1 MAARYAPSAAVPM
14 AQAAAYRAPAPMAV
28 SHAPPGTFAPGT
40 KVQVG
45 NHRVTIEKY
54 LSEGGFAHVYLVRV
68 PKSDNGTPE
77 TAVLKRVACAD
88 KDALANMRT
97 EVETM
102 KKLKG
107 HSKIV
112 TYMDSHASQL
122 KTGGYEV
129 FLLMEYCSGG
139 GLIDF
144 MNTRLQHRLTEP
156 EILHIFSDVVEGVAT
171 MHYLKPPLLHR
182 DLKVENV
189 LITTV
194 AGNKIYKLC
203 DFGSTAPPRPAATTA
218 AEGRL
223 IEDDVQRHTTLQYRS
238 PEMIDVYRKQPI
250 DEKSDIWALGVLL
263 YKLCYYTTP
272 FEEVGQMAILNA
284 TFKYPTY
291 PQFSDRTKKLIGSML
306 RENPQHRPNIYQV
319 VAEVCS
325 MRHRAIPIKDI
336 YSGRTQ
342 SEARRNQQLPPTE
355 PQVSSPPPVVGLQR
369 VAPVVQVQQLP
380 EITPMRRGRPTGPA
394 QQPPAAR
401 PSPSP
406 MRGTNSDPFAA
417 LDSQDVQVRR
427 AAADE
432 LASRFPSLD
441 EFSLLH
447 DRGQK
452 FEFGETPASSDPVLT
467 KRVTEALADEAFAS
481 PPMSKVDSTP
491 GVKPSSTVS
500 STGVSR
506 TTSLR
511 KSKPYEAKSSP
522 RSSNPNI
529 QQPIPQRVGMIST
542 GVQTSPRSSP
552 APAPPQKF
560 PEANNRPI
568 WKVPMAS
575 HHNRA
580 MSQPRALERPQG
592 SPSMGSPSLK
602 PEFALPARP
611 SYDSRSKSQLSI
623 PKSPASSRPSLE
635 SHRPSTME
643 LGSAIDRSRSANSNA
658 RPVSM
663 HVESNLDYLRD
674 REMAPGR
681 SFDAPSL
688 QRRTTSNAIDDSES
702 DDKKVRSSIDFLRTI
717 EQDEHGLKHRR
728 SSSQSKHGKRG
739 SITNIV
745 KGRFGDA
752 FRRFESTAK
761 TPEHERDQAPLTPT
775 DQLIDSK
782 GNATLTPIAGSEATG
797 GLSDDD
803 RSAIDETQDLS
814 PEVRRELEKRQLAEE
829 ERRVEAAA
837 AEYKQRVAS
846 QGQGKSRAVPSKAST
861 IQNRVKN
868 LLDESSKPAPANRTA
883 EGYGKYTDTGKP
895 LPMRPHQDQPAAQ
908 PRVPPVIARKPTNVP
923 TQVPP
928 QDLPYTKPSPSS
940 SSSSSIRPNMPPPL
954 PSASAPPTLNPRN
967 PSGPPPRAPKPKA
980 LQTGG
985 GGPSFPASASASSP
999 TKPTPKDKPLPPVGG
1014 SNTTVHANVNPNVD
1028 GNDAAAAVETFD
1040 VDSFSRRYPSLSGL
1054 EMVETEIPKR
1064 GAVREV

>member
-1 MAARYAPSAAVPM
+1 MSSARYGPSTAHPTAHPM
-14 AQAAAYRAPAPMAV
+14 AQQAAYRPPAPMAV
-28 SHAPPGTFAPGT
+28 SNAPPGTFSSGT

-45 NHRVTIEKY
+45 NHRVIIDKY

-68 PKSDNGTPE
+68 PKSEERLPE
-77 TAVLKRVACAD
+77 IAVLKRVACPD
-88 KDALANMRT
+88 KDALSNMRT

-122 KTGGYEV
+122 KGGGYEV

-156 EILHIFSDVVEGVAT
+156 EILNIFSDVAEGVAT

-189 LITTV
+189 LITT
-194 AGNKIYKLC
+194 ANGSKIYKLC

-223 IEDDVQRHTTLQYRS
+223 IEEDVQKHTTMQYRS
-238 PEMIDVYRKQPI
+238 PEMVDVYRKQPI

-284 TFKYPTY
+284 TFKYPSY
-291 PQFSDRTKKLIGSML
+291 PQFSDRLKKLIGGML
-306 RENPQHRPNIYQV
+306 RENPTQRPNIYQV

-336 YSGRTQ
+336 YSARTQ
-342 SEARRNQQLPPTE
+342 SDARGNQQLPPTE
-355 PQVSSPPPVVGLQR
+355 PQVSSPPIIGLQK
-369 VAPVVQVQQLP
+369 VALVKQVQQLP
-380 EITPMRRGRPTGPA
+380 DITPMRRGRPTVPIQRPTSA
-394 QQPPAAR
+394 K

-406 MRGTNSDPFAA
+406 IRGTTSDPFAA

-432 LASRFPSLD
+432 LAARFPSLD

-452 FEFGETPASSDPVLT
+452 FEFGQSPTSSDPSLT
-467 KRVTEALADEAFAS
+467 KRVTEALADEAFAL
-481 PPMSKVDSTP
+481 PPATKTESAPTPESKPTV
-491 GVKPSSTVS
+491 PSAT
-500 STGVSR
+500 VSR
-506 TTSLR
+506 TASI
-511 KSKPYEAKSSP
+511 KKPKPYEVAKESP
-522 RSSNPNI
+522 RTSNSSI
-529 QQPIPQRVGMIST
+529 HSPIPQRVIMVST

-552 APAPPQKF
+552 APPQQKY
-560 PEANNRPI
+560 PEISNKPI
-568 WKVPMAS
+568 WKVPITTQHS
-575 HHNRA
+575 RT
-580 MSQPRALERPQG
+580 MSQPRTLEKTEG
-592 SPSMGSPSLK
+592 SPLLK

-611 SYDSRSKSQLSI
+611 SLDSRSRSQLSI

-635 SHRPSTME
+635 GQRPSALD
-643 LGSAIDRSRSANSNA
+643 LGSSIDRARSANSNP
-658 RPVSM
+658 RPMSM
-663 HVESNLDYLRD
+663 HVESNLDYLRE
-674 REMAPGR
+674 REAAPGR
-681 SFDAPSL
+681 KFEAPSL
-688 QRRTTSNAIDDSES
+688 QRRTTSSAIDDSEA
-702 DDKKVRSSIDFLRTI
+702 DDKNVRSSIDFLRTI
-717 EQDEHGLKHRR
+717 ENSEHGHKHRR
-728 SSSQSKHGKRG
+728 SSSKSKHEKRA

-752 FRRFESTAK
+752 FRRFEQTK
-761 TPEHERDQAPLTPT
+761 TPEYERDQPPLTPT
-775 DQLIDSK
+775 DRPIDAVH
-782 GNATLTPIAGSEATG
+782 NTLTPIAGSEATG
-797 GLSDDD
+797 DLSDDD
-803 RSAIDETQDLS
+803 RNAIDETQELS

-837 AEYKQRVAS
+837 AEYRLHIAQ
-846 QGQGKSRAVPSKAST
+846 QGPGKAKGGPSKAST
-861 IQNRVKN
+861 IQSRVKN
-868 LLDESSKPAPANRTA
+868 LLDESAKPAPVNRTA
-883 EGYGKYTDTGKP
+883 EGYGKYTNTSSKP
-895 LPMRPHQDQPAAQ
+895 LPARPQDQSGVRQ
-908 PRVPPVIARKPTNVP
+908 TNPPPTIVRKPINLP
-923 TQVPP
+923 TQ
-928 QDLPYTKPSPSS
+928 DLAYAKPV
-940 SSSSSIRPNMPPPL
+940 SSIRPNMPPPI
-954 PSASAPPTLNPRN
+954 PSSSAPPTINPRT

-985 GGPSFPASASASSP
+985 SVASMTGSSSP
-999 TKPTPKDKPLPPVGG
+999 VKGKDKPLPPVTAGG
-1014 SNTTVHANVNPNVD
+1014 SGNTAEQD
-1028 GNDAAAAVETFD
+1028 WD
-1040 VDSFSRRYPSLSGL
+1040 VDTFSKRYPSLSGL
-1054 EMVETEIPKR
+1054 EMVETEIPR
-1064 GAVREV
+1064 GRTRDV

>member
-1 MAARYAPSAAVPM
+1 MSSARHALSAAHSM
-14 AQAAAYRAPAPMAV
+14 AQQAAYHAPAAMAV
-28 SHAPPGTFAPGT
+28 SNAPPGTFTPGT

-45 NHRVTIEKY
+45 NHRVVIERY

-68 PKSDNGTPE
+68 PKSDDGLPE
-77 TAVLKRVACAD
+77 TAVLKRVAVPD

-107 HSKIV
+107 HHKIV

-122 KTGGYEV
+122 QGGGYEV
-129 FLLMEYCSGG
+129 FLLMEFCSGG

-156 EILHIFSDVVEGVAT
+156 EILNIFSDVAEGVAT

-194 AGNKIYKLC
+194 GGNKIYKLC

-284 TFKYPTY
+284 SFKYPAY
-291 PQFSDRTKKLIGSML
+291 PQFSDRIKKLIGWTL
-306 RENPQHRPNIYQV
+306 RESPQQRPNIYQV
-319 VAEVCS
+319 MSEVCA
-325 MRHRAIPIKDI
+325 MRHRSNPIKDI
-336 YSGRTQ
+336 YSNRTH

-355 PQVSSPPPVVGLQR
+355 PQVSTPPIIGLQK
-369 VAPVVQVQQLP
+369 VAPVKQVQQIP
-380 EITPMRRGRPTGPA
+380 DIAPMRRGRPTAPV

-406 MRGTNSDPFAA
+406 MRGTVSDPFAA

-432 LASRFPSLD
+432 LAARFPSLD

-452 FEFGETPASSDPVLT
+452 FEFDQSPPTSDPLLT
-467 KRVTEALADEAFAS
+467 KRVTEALADDAFAL
-481 PPMSKVDSTP
+481 PPATKVESAPTI
-491 GVKPSSTVS
+491 KPSPSVPS
-500 STGVSR
+500 AGVSR
-506 TTSLR
+506 SVSLR
-511 KSKPYEAKSSP
+511 KPKPYESP
-522 RSSNPNI
+522 RTSNPAI
-529 QQPIPQRVGMIST
+529 HEPIAQRVNMVST
-542 GVQTSPRSSP
+542 GVQTSPAPSP
-552 APAPPQKF
+552 APPAQKY
-560 PEANNRPI
+560 PDVTNRPL
-568 WKVPMAS
+568 WRVPTTS
-575 HHNRA
+575 SQHHRT
-580 MSQPRALERPQG
+580 MSQPRSFDKSQGIPPFKPELALPTR
-592 SPSMGSPSLK
+592 PSL
-602 PEFALPARP
+602 
-611 SYDSRSKSQLSI
+611 DSRTRSHLSTLSI

-635 SHRPSTME
+635 SLRS
-643 LGSAIDRSRSANSNA
+643 SALDFGNTIDRSRSANSNA
-658 RPVSM
+658 RPASM
-663 HVESNLDYLRD
+663 HVESNLDYLRN

-681 SFDAPSL
+681 NFVAPSL
-688 QRRTTSNAIDDSES
+688 QRRVTSNAIDDSETEPE
-702 DDKKVRSSIDFLRTI
+702 DKNIRSSVDFLRVMERDDTG
-717 EQDEHGLKHRR
+717 QKNKHHR
-728 SSSQSKHGKRG
+728 SSSQSKQSKRN
-739 SITNIV
+739 SIVSLTTNTRNIV

-752 FRRFESTAK
+752 FRRFETNNSSR
-761 TPEHERDQAPLTPT
+761 TPENERDQPPFSEPE
-775 DQLIDSK
+775 DSRE
-782 GNATLTPIAGSEATG
+782 NTTSLTPIAGSEVTG

-803 RSAIDETQDLS
+803 RSAINETQELS
-814 PEVRRELEKRQLAEE
+814 PEVRRELERRRLSEE

-837 AEYKQRVAS
+837 AEYKQRVTSQS
-846 QGQGKSRAVPSKAST
+846 QGQAQPKAGPSKAST

-868 LLDESSKPAPANRTA
+868 LLGETSKPPPVSRTA

-895 LPMRPHQDQPAAQ
+895 LPPRPQEQPSARQA
-908 PRVPPVIARKPTNVP
+908 PTVARKPVSVAAGP
-923 TQVPP
+923 AQQPMP
-928 QDLPYTKPSPSS
+928 DLQYTKPTRPPAPST
-940 SSSSSIRPNMPPPL
+940 
-954 PSASAPPTLNPRN
+954 SAPPTISIRL
-967 PSGPPPRAPKPKA
+967 PSGPAPRAPPKPKA
-980 LQTGG
+980 LRTGG
-985 GGPSFPASASASSP
+985 LGEVSGSANPSP
-999 TKPTPKDKPLPPVGG
+999 TKPSPGVMGSDVGAG
-1014 SNTTVHANVNPNVD
+1014 SEWD
-1028 GNDAAAAVETFD
+1028 VETF
-1040 VDSFSRRYPSLSGL
+1040 SKRYPSLSGL
-1054 EMVETEIPKR
+1054 EMVEAEIPKR
-1064 GAVREV
+1064 GVRDV

>member
-1 MAARYAPSAAVPM
+1 MSSARYAPSHAMPM
-14 AQAAAYRAPAPMAV
+14 AQQAAYRAPGPVAV
-28 SHAPPGTFAPGT
+28 SNAPPGTFAPGT

-68 PKSDNGTPE
+68 PKSDPKTPE

-88 KDALANMRT
+88 KEALANMRT

-122 KTGGYEV
+122 KSGGYEV
-129 FLLMEYCSGG
+129 FLLMEFCSGG

-194 AGNKIYKLC
+194 GGNKVYKLC
-203 DFGSTAPPRPAATTA
+203 DFGSTAPPRPPASTA

-223 IEDDVQRHTTLQYRS
+223 IEEDVQRHTTLQYRS

-284 TFKYPTY
+284 SFKYPAY
-291 PQFSDRTKKLIGSML
+291 PQFSDRIKALIGSML

-325 MRHRAIPIKDI
+325 MRHRPIPIKDI
-336 YSGRTQ
+336 YTGRTQ
-342 SEARRNQQLPPTE
+342 SETRQNQQLPPSE
-355 PQVSSPPPVVGLQR
+355 PQVSTPPPVVGLQR
-369 VAPVVQVQQLP
+369 VAPTVQVQQLP
-380 EITPMRRGRPTGPA
+380 DITPMRRGRPTGPTD
-394 QQPPAAR
+394 QPPPGVK

-406 MRGTNSDPFAA
+406 IRGTTSDPFAA

-452 FEFGETPASSDPVLT
+452 FEFGEAPTSSDPALS

-481 PPMSKVDSTP
+481 PSPPAVDSTP
-491 GVKPSSTVS
+491 GVKPSTVS
-500 STGVSR
+500 SGGLSR
-506 TTSLR
+506 ATSLR
-511 KSKPYEAKSSP
+511 KSAPREANDSP
-522 RSSNPNI
+522 HSTNQQGI
-529 QQPIPQRVGMIST
+529 QQPIPQRVNMVST
-542 GVQTSPRSSP
+542 GVQTSPRASP
-552 APAPPQKF
+552 VPSQKY
-560 PEANNRPI
+560 PDVNSRPI
-568 WKVPMAS
+568 WKVPLTSQHSRTMS
-575 HHNRA
+575 HTR
-580 MSQPRALERPQG
+580 SFEKPPS
-592 SPSMGSPSLK
+592 SPLSSPALK
-602 PEFALPARP
+602 PEFALPPRP
-611 SYDSRSKSQLSI
+611 VLESRSKSQLSI
-623 PKSPASSRPSLE
+623 PRSPASARPSLE
-635 SHRPSTME
+635 SQRPSNME
-643 LGSAIDRSRSANSNA
+643 LGSAIDRSRSANSNS
-658 RPVSM
+658 RPVSI

-674 REMAPGR
+674 REMTGGR

-688 QRRTTSNAIDDSES
+688 LRRTTSNAVDDSEPEEIN
-702 DDKKVRSSIDFLRTI
+702 VRSSVDFLRSI
-717 EQDEHGLKHRR
+717 EQEEHGHKHRR
-728 SSSQSKHGKRG
+728 SSSHSKHGKRG
-739 SITNIV
+739 SLTNIV
-745 KGRFGDA
+745 KGKFGDA
-752 FRRFESTAK
+752 FRRFETTHK
-761 TPEHERDQAPLTPT
+761 TPEHERDQPPLTPV
-775 DQLIDSK
+775 DHQHLSSK
-782 GNATLTPIAGSEATG
+782 GGLTPIAGSETTG

-846 QGQGKSRAVPSKAST
+846 QAQGKVKPGPSKAST
-861 IQNRVKN
+861 IQDRVKN
-868 LLDESSKPAPANRTA
+868 LLDESSKPTPTNRTA

-895 LPMRPHQDQPAAQ
+895 LPLRPQDQSGTPSRTQPPA
-908 PRVPPVIARKPTNVP
+908 IARKPVNVP
-923 TQVPP
+923 SQPQP
-928 QDLPYTKPSPSS
+928 QDMAYTKP
-940 SSSSSIRPNMPPPL
+940 SSIRPNMPPPV
-954 PSASAPPTLNPRN
+954 PSASAPPTINNMRN

-980 LQTGG
+980 LQTGTPG
-985 GGPSFPASASASSP
+985 SSPSLSSTSP
-999 TKPTPKDKPLPPVGG
+999 TKASAKDSIANKPLP
-1014 SNTTVHANVNPNVD
+1014 SSLASQQAD
-1028 GNDAAAAVETFD
+1028 DLD
-1040 VDSFSRRYPSLSGL
+1040 VDTFSKRYPSLSGL
-1054 EMVETEIPKR
+1054 EMVETEIPR
-1064 GAVREV
+1064 GRVRDV

>member
-1 MAARYAPSAAVPM
+1 MSTARYAPSAAHPM
-14 AQAAAYRAPAPMAV
+14 AQQAAYRAPAPIAV
-28 SHAPPGTFAPGT
+28 SNAPPGTFAPGT

-129 FLLMEYCSGG
+129 FLLMEFCSGG

-194 AGNKIYKLC
+194 GGNKIYKLC

-284 TFKYPTY
+284 TFKYPAY
-291 PQFSDRTKKLIGSML
+291 PQFSDRIKKLIGSML

-325 MRHRAIPIKDI
+325 MRHRPIPIKDI

-342 SEARRNQQLPPTE
+342 SEARRNQELPPTE

-369 VAPVVQVQQLP
+369 VAPTVQVQQVP
-380 EITPMRRGRPTGPA
+380 DITPMRRGRPTGPA
-394 QQPPAAR
+394 QPPPAAAR

-406 MRGTNSDPFAA
+406 MRGTTSDPFAA

-452 FEFGETPASSDPVLT
+452 FEFGEAPTTSDPALT
-467 KRVTEALADEAFAS
+467 KRMTDALADEAFAS
-481 PPMSKVDSTP
+481 PPLSKVDSTP
-491 GVKPSSTVS
+491 GVKPSTAVS

-511 KSKPYEAKSSP
+511 KPQPYEAKDSP
-522 RSSNPNI
+522 RNDNASI
-529 QQPIPQRVGMIST
+529 QSPIPQRVGMVST
-542 GVQTSPRSSP
+542 GVQTSPRASP
-552 APAPPQKF
+552 VPAQQKL
-560 PEANNRPI
+560 PDVNNRPI
-568 WKVPMAS
+568 WKVPLSS

-580 MSQPRALERPQG
+580 LSQQASEPRPR
-592 SPSMGSPSLK
+592 SPLSSPSLR

-611 SYDSRSKSQLSI
+611 SFESRSKSQLSI
-623 PKSPASSRPSLE
+623 PQSPASSRPSLE
-635 SHRPSTME
+635 SQRPSNMD

-658 RPVSM
+658 RPASM

-674 REMAPGR
+674 REMTPGR
-681 SFDAPSL
+681 NFDAPSL
-688 QRRTTSNAIDDSES
+688 QRRVTANAIDDSEPEE
-702 DDKKVRSSIDFLRTI
+702 KNVRSSVDFLRSI
-717 EQDEHGLKHRR
+717 EQDEHGHKHRR
-728 SSSQSKHGKRG
+728 SSSRSSQQGKYGKRG

-752 FRRFESTAK
+752 FRRFESTK
-761 TPEHERDQAPLTPT
+761 TPEHERDQPPMTPT

-782 GNATLTPIAGSEATG
+782 GGLTPIAGSEATG

-803 RSAIDETQDLS
+803 RSQIDETQDLS

-846 QGQGKSRAVPSKAST
+846 QGQGKPKGGPSKASS

-868 LLDESSKPAPANRTA
+868 LLDESSKPAASNRTA

-895 LPMRPHQDQPAAQ
+895 LPMRPQDQSGARQPPA
-908 PRVPPVIARKPTNVP
+908 IARKPMNVSS
-923 TQVPP
+923 QQP
-928 QDLPYTKPSPSS
+928 QDLPYAKP
-940 SSSSSIRPNMPPPL
+940 SSIRPNMPPPT
-954 PSASAPPTLNPRN
+954 PSASAPPTINVRN
-967 PSGPPPRAPKPKA
+967 PSGPPPRAPKPKN

-985 GGPSFPASASASSP
+985 SVAPGQSSP
-999 TKPTPKDKPLPPVGG
+999 VKLTPGTKEKPLPPIARDGG
-1014 SNTTVHANVNPNVD
+1014 D
-1028 GNDAAAAVETFD
+1028 DFD
-1040 VDSFSRRYPSLSGL
+1040 VDTFSKRYPSLSGL
-1054 EMVETEIPKR
+1054 EMVETEIPR
-1064 GAVREV
+1064 RTVRDV